1 MAQRTIFISYAHENR
16 PEVEPSA
23 ELLRAGGV
31 QVFIDV
37 AGIAYGDRWQDTLQ
51 QALDQ
56 CERVMVFWSLAAKAS
71 EWVDREWRY
80 ALQLGKRIV
89 PTLLDDTPLPP
100 ELSQF
105 QTLSQRRSADAAAQR
120 DGRTWLPTAVAAAA
134 ALTLGAGAMWWFEE
148 AEPPPPNATVPL
160 AVSPAPSASATAA
173 PAPRPP
179 STAAERLSLVE
190 DKRVWLD
197 AARRQLEWVTRLKKS
212 SGVTPTSVEEVHAG
226 LVQVFSPEVL
236 KLMDRE
242 DLLALAKAVTQARQA
257 VEMAQAKPSPRQ
269 AWPVGAS
276 EDHSLEALRVELER
290 ASAAIDR
297 AQVELDRPVP
307 APTPAPPPAASSA
320 SAAPASA
327 PSLQPTTPVE
337 PAADFGAQPLAIP
350 IGLGLLFC
358 AVGAG
363 VWLRRGKRGSKRAEA
378 ADYVARVFGA

>member
-56 CERVMVFWSLAAKAS
+56 CERVLVFWSLAAKAS

-105 QTLSQRRSADAAAQR
+105 QTLSQRRSTADAAATR
-120 DGRTWLPTAVAAAA
+120 SGRTWLPTAVAAAA
-134 ALTLGAGAMWWFEE
+134 ALALGVAALGLFEDAE
-148 AEPPPPNATVPL
+148 APAPTSYIPSPA
-160 AVSPAPSASATAA
+160 APAPSASERETPVPEWQGQGRAMERSG
-173 PAPRPP
+173 PASERLPLLDF
-179 STAAERLSLVE
+179 AERVLRRSVSL
-190 DKRVWLD
+190 
-197 AARRQLEWVTRLKKS
+197 TTS
-212 SGVTPTSVEEVHAG
+212 SAVKPTTVEEVRAE
-226 LVQVFSPEVL
+226 LVWAFSPKFL

-242 DLLALAKAVTQARQA
+242 DLLALAKAVTQARQS
-257 VEMAQAKPSPRQ
+257 VEKAQSRPGLGRSDSPT
-269 AWPVGAS
+269 
-276 EDHSLEALRVELER
+276 EDHVLDPLRAELER
-290 ASAAIDR
+290 ASAAIGR
-297 AQVELDRPVP
+297 ARLELDS
-307 APTPAPPPAASSA
+307 PTPAPVTLPPSAPATTASVPVAQPPAA
-320 SAAPASA
+320 SAAPAASGVHR
-327 PSLQPTTPVE
+327 LVI
-337 PAADFGAQPLAIP
+337 PL
-350 IGLGLLFC
+350 GLGLLFC
-358 AVGAG
+358 AVCAALWMRG
-363 VWLRRGKRGSKRAEA
+363 GKRGSRRAEA